1 VECTLDANEFLH
13 RIWPSAAGKKLTLA
27 MGTWNWPLES
37 LLILVLRELKLGCGK
52 SGSVCERSGG
62 ISR

>member
-1 VECTLDANEFLH
+1 LH